1 MSDIR
6 DRFFAATRRR
16 IATVQVPTIG
26 DVLLRSLTSDEMR
39 AFKDSLTDERGKL
52 TKRGDNFERL
62 LVAQCVCDESGNR
75 VFADEDALSGG
86 FGGVDGAVIAALY
99 GACVR
104 HTNWRSDP
112 DWTAIE
118 GAAKN

>member
-1 MSDIR
+1 MSDLKS
-6 DRFFAATRRR
+6 RFLNATKRR
-16 IATVQVPTIG
+16 ILKVDAPQIG
-26 DVLLRSLTSDEMR
+26 EVLLRSLTADEMR

-62 LVAQCVCDESGNR
+62 LVAQCVCDESGAR
-75 VFADEDALSGG
+75 VFGDEDALCGV
-86 FGGVDGAVIAALY
+86 FGEIDGAVIATLY

-112 DWTAIE
+112 DWSAIE